1 MADNVQ
7 FILDRMSSM
16 LQRMAELEV
25 FTSVEI
31 KSIVKKTTDYEY
43 VLKRRQLKPSDFYGY
58 LEYEINLDKLRSIRC
73 ATKGAGNKEK
83 QDAFRVLDGVFV
95 KHISYIFDRAIRRF
109 PSEYTLWADYIAFL
123 KERKAVSALNA
134 VFGKALSLNP
144 KNEDFWMQA
153 AVHELDTNNNI
164 HAARTLLQVT
174 NHPLILSILSP
185 YINPMKPCTNLSFTV
200 VSTTTTLL
208 QRSLRANKT
217 SQQLWCKYFE
227 LELWNA
233 VRINERQR

>member
-16 LQRMAELEV
+16 LQRMEELEV
-25 FTSVEI
+25 FTSMEI

-43 VLKRRQLKPSDFYGY
+43 VLKRRHLKPSDFYGY

-109 PSEYTLWADYIAFL
+109 PNENTLWADYIAFL

-164 HAARTLLQVT
+164 HAARTLLQVIA
-174 NHPLILSILSP
+174 NPLLF
-185 YINPMKPCTNLSFTV
+185 NPSV
-200 VSTTTTLL
+200 
-208 QRSLRANKT
+208 
-217 SQQLWCKYFE
+217 QL
-227 LELWNA
+227 N
-233 VRINERQR
+233 

>member
-16 LQRMAELEV
+16 LQRMEELEV
-25 FTSVEI
+25 FTSTEI

-58 LEYEINLDKLRSIRC
+58 LEYEINLDKLRAIRC

-164 HAARTLLQVT
+164 HAARTLLQVLIYLPPFYDLIISFYIT
-174 NHPLILSILSP
+174 NNNIHAAR
-185 YINPMKPCTNLSFTV
+185 
-200 VSTTTTLL
+200 TLL
-208 QRSLRANKT
+208 QVLIYLPPFYDLVIHMSLSLYSLDNH
-217 SQQLWCKYFE
+217 CF
-227 LELWNA
+227 
-233 VRINERQR
+233 ID